1 MEPKG
6 FEAKI
11 ELTPNEKE
19 AANRAE
25 VTALLI
31 RAGYRVYRPEA
42 DCYGEDLI
50 LRTPNGNLRAVQ
62 LKARPEVD
70 WNRYGGRSL
79 WMLFPDPKGSSG
91 RKWFLVPHDEFYE
104 WTKRKH
110 GHAPKWKEAW
120 SYPTVSEELGRF
132 LHEFAVTPS

>member
-1 MEPKG
+1 MMKG
-6 FEAKI
+6 KDLQAKI
-11 ELTPNEKE
+11 RLTSNEKE

-50 LRTPNGNLRAVQ
+50 LRTPKGELRPVQ

-70 WNRYGGRSL
+70 WKRYQSL
-79 WMLFPDPKGSSG
+79 
-91 RKWFLVPHDEFYE
+91 
-104 WTKRKH
+104 
-110 GHAPKWKEAW
+110 
-120 SYPTVSEELGRF
+120 
-132 LHEFAVTPS
+132 

>member
-1 MEPKG
+1 MMKG
-6 FEAKI
+6 EDLQAKI
-11 ELTPNEKE
+11 RLTSNEKE

-31 RAGYRVYRPEA
+31 RAGFRVYRPEA

-50 LRTPNGNLRAVQ
+50 LRTPKGELRPVQ

-70 WNRYGGRSL
+70 WKRYQSL
-79 WMLFPDPKGSSG
+79 WMLFPGPQNSNG

-104 WTKRKH
+104 WTKDKH
-110 GHAPKWKEAW
+110 GHATGWKGAW
-120 SYPTVSEELGRF
+120 SYPYISKELGQF
-132 LHEFAVTPS
+132 LDKFALCSQ